1 MLPPPPHVPT
11 FLCSVNAFFRVNPL
25 RRLENTSIQDMKKCR
40 SVELARNAFVV
51 FLAGVG
57 WTLQTSQV
65 SVMHQPC
72 SCLIVLV
79 ATATTTTTYYYYYYY
94 YYY

>member
-1 MLPPPPHVPT
+1 
-11 FLCSVNAFFRVNPL
+11 
-25 RRLENTSIQDMKKCR
+25 MKKCR
-40 SVELARNAFVV
+40 SVELARNAFLV

-79 ATATTTTTYYYYYYY
+79 ATAATTATTTTAATTTTTTAAATTTTTTTTSSYPD
-94 YYY
+94 